1 MSTQSTPATQDTLF
15 ARDIPG
21 WESWVIEHAC
31 RDADYMRRA
40 GSFAYS
46 PTDPR
51 WQRTP
56 DKLFKE
62 TRDYW
67 AAVKERLC
75 TLFAGWEL
83 YQDADTEEDKP
94 FGWFWFTPSLELS
107 VYRLEISLL
116 HYDHWYVSLWSR
128 KHHRSQVEQ
137 GKDLIQLLQRL
148 EDLPNASKIAKGTVA
163 PKQPR
168 RR

>member
-1 MSTQSTPATQDTLF
+1 
-15 ARDIPG
+15 
-21 WESWVIEHAC
+21 
-31 RDADYMRRA
+31 MRRA

-51 WQRTP
+51 WERTS

-62 TRDYW
+62 TQDYW

-75 TLFAGWEL
+75 TLFVDWEL
-83 YQDADTEEDKP
+83 YQDTDTEEDKR
-94 FGWFWFTPSLELS
+94 FEWFWFSPSLEFS
-107 VYRLEISLL
+107 VYRLGISLL

-148 EDLPNASKIAKGTVA
+148 EDLPNARSLARRAAATKQAKG
-163 PKQPR
+163 K
-168 RR
+168 

>member
-1 MSTQSTPATQDTLF
+1 VSTQSTATTQDTLF

-31 RDADYMRRA
+31 RDADYVRRA

-94 FGWFWFTPSLELS
+94 FGWFWFIPSVEFS

-116 HYDHWYVSLWSR
+116 RYDHWYVSLWGR
-128 KHHRSQVEQ
+128 KHHQIQTEQ
-137 GKDLIQLLQRL
+137 GKDLIQLLQSL
-148 EDLPNASKIAKGTVA
+148 KDLPKARRLARRVAAAKQA
-163 PKQPR
+163 MEK
-168 RR
+168 